1 MLNVNKIFTTLVSVS
16 VESPF
21 TFVRGFFD
29 KRYLFPKKTGRI
41 HEQTTNKPKRRVEEL
56 TVLDAKKIRW
66 FADFLVDLCFAMDC
80 KLVLFCSVFI
90 VMGTSETLA
99 PAMGIQNYKLH
110 LSKINFEIFF
120 PLSLIVFSFQ
130 SS

>member
-41 HEQTTNKPKRRVEEL
+41 REQTTNKPRRRVEEL
-56 TVLDAKKIRW
+56 TVLNAKKYPQVCG
-66 FADFLVDLCFAMDC
+66 FFVDLCFVMDC
-80 KLVLFCSVFI
+80 KLV
-90 VMGTSETLA
+90 
-99 PAMGIQNYKLH
+99 
-110 LSKINFEIFF
+110 
-120 PLSLIVFSFQ
+120 FSAQFLLLWTRA
-130 SS
+130 